1 MKLDT
6 NVLQA
11 LAPADDLSP
20 ATTAEA
26 WLFACDARWM
36 AGRAARAMCGTS
48 RWPSLITEY
57 PFYGSSGCETT
68 GHFRAAV
75 ARARAARPKR
85 ITSDPRGP
93 PCNA

>member
-6 NVLQA
+6 AVLQA

-20 ATTAEA
+20 ATAAEA

-36 AGRAARAMCGTS
+36 AVRAARDAQHE
-48 RWPSLITEY
+48 PVAIYELH
-57 PFYGSSGCETT
+57 PGS
-68 GHFRAAV
+68 FRHASP
-75 ARARAARPKR
+75 PK
-85 ITSDPRGP
+85 PRGP